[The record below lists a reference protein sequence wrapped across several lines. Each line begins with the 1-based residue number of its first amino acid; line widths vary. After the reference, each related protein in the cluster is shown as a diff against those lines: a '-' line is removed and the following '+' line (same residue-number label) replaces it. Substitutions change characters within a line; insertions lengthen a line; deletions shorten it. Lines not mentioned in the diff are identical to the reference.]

1 MLRPLRVALPVL
13 YFTIAGTQSLFAGDV
28 EWRRIEI
35 DGVFRSEGVAAGDIN
50 HDGKTDVINGE
61 AWYEAPNWTIHP
73 IRKLSDYG
81 DGAGG
86 YSHSFANWTYDLN
99 GDGWLDLICIDF
111 PGIPC
116 YWFEN
121 PQNKEGDWKQHEIWH
136 SAANETPQFLDVT
149 GDGKPELVMSSET
162 EGMYGYLEIPAG
174 EKVYENWTYTPISPD
189 KLGGITHRYYHGL
202 GVGDVNGDGR
212 LDIVIPHGW
221 WEAPPKEKLGKEL
234 WTFHPHALAREE
246 KEGPLQAADLY
257 VDDLDLDGDNDIMM
271 SSAHQRGVW
280 WFENVGTN
288 AEPKFEYRIIS
299 DALSQ
304 THALHYVDI
313 NGDGQKDLVTG
324 KRWWAH
330 GPHVDESPNVEPF
343 MIWYEIHR
351 QKGSRPTFI
360 PHIISESLGTGM
372 GTQFLVTDFDGDKVP
387 DLVLSNK
394 RGTNVILQRR
404 SGSR

>member
-1 MLRPLRVALPVL
+1 MPRPIASALL
-13 YFTIAGTQSLFAGDV
+13 GIFCWIAAGDGAV
-28 EWRRIEI
+28 AGEVKWQRIEI

-61 AWYEAPNWTIHP
+61 AWYEAPSWKLHP
-73 IRKLSDYG
+73 IRKLGDYK

-111 PGIPC
+111 PGVPC

-136 SAANETPQFLDVT
+136 SAANETPQFLVVT
-149 GDGKPELVMSSET
+149 GDGKPDLVMSSEA

-174 EKVYENWTYTPISPD
+174 EKVYEKWTYTAISPD

-202 GVGDVNGDGR
+202 GAGDVNRDGR
-212 LDIVIPHGW
+212 MDIVIPHGW
-221 WEAPPKEKLGKEL
+221 WEGPPKEKLGKEH
-234 WTFHPHALAREE
+234 WTFHPHVLGHNE
-246 KEGPLQAADLY
+246 KEGPLAAADLY

-271 SSAHQRGVW
+271 SAAHQRGVW

-313 NGDGQKDLVTG
+313 NGDGEKDLVTG

-330 GPHVDESPNVEPF
+330 GPHGDDSPNVEPF

-351 QKGSRPTFI
+351 QKGAPPRFI
-360 PHIISESLGTGM
+360 PHIVVESLGTGM
-372 GTQFLVTDFDGDKVP
+372 GTQFTVTDFDGDKLP

-404 SGSR
+404 DGR